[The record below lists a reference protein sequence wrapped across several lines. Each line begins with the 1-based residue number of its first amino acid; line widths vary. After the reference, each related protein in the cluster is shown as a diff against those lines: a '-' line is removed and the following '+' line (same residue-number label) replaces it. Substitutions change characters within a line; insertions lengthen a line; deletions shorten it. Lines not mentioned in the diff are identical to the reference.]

1 MKHVVILQMLQVFVA
16 IIIHKTVLAF
26 SLGINFITAQV
37 PWKTGLLL
45 AIIFCLASPVG
56 GGIGASLV
64 AGGGESVAITLLNA
78 ILSGLATGTFLY
90 VAFIEVISYELT
102 NIDRQYVSQR
112 LLLVL
117 SILIGF
123 ATFAGLTFIHDHDH
137 NSDHTHDHDHDH
149 HDH

>member
-1 MKHVVILQMLQVFVA
+1 MLQVFVA

-26 SLGINFITAQV
+26 SLGINFITAEV

-45 AIIFCLASPVG
+45 AVIFCLASPVG
-56 GGIGASLV
+56 GGIGALLV
-64 AGGGESVAITLLNA
+64 ASNSESVTVTLLNA
-78 ILSGLATGTFLY
+78 ILSGLATGTFFY

-123 ATFAGLTFIHDHDH
+123 ATFAGLSFIHDHNHDH
-137 NSDHTHDHDHDH
+137 NSDHGHDHHDHDHDH
-149 HDH
+149 

>member
-1 MKHVVILQMLQVFVA
+1 MIQVFVA

-45 AIIFCLASPVG
+45 AVIFCLASPVG

-64 AGGGESVAITLLNA
+64 TGDSESVAVTLLNA
-78 ILSGLATGTFLY
+78 ILSGLATGTFFY

-102 NIDRQYVSQR
+102 NIDWQYVSQR

-123 ATFAGLTFIHDHDH
+123 ATFAGLSFI
-137 NSDHTHDHDHDH
+137 T
-149 HDH
+149 

>member
-1 MKHVVILQMLQVFVA
+1 MIQVFVA

-45 AIIFCLASPVG
+45 AVIFCLASPVG

-64 AGGGESVAITLLNA
+64 AGDSESVAVTLLNA

-90 VAFIEVISYELT
+90 VAFVEVISYELI

-123 ATFAGLTFIHDHDH
+123 ATFAGLSFIHGHDHNHNDDHDH
-137 NSDHTHDHDHDH
+137 HDHDHDH
-149 HDH
+149 